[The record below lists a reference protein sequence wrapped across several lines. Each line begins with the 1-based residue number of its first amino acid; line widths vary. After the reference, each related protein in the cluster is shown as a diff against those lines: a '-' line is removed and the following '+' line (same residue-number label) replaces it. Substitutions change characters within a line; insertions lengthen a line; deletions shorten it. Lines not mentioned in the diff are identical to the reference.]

1 MTGASMILL
10 ALLAAQSWAPHTIEY
25 VGPGNFC
32 GGGYRITLNERERAL
47 ILPQGHGPQ
56 ATRLVVSGGEVNVHT
71 GARAEPG
78 KVVQRFH
85 DGLVTQVSDGPGIAY
100 VVSNDTPYGLRLT
113 SDAFRGFKSDSWF
126 FRKAWFEKGSDQ
138 GVDCLAGR
146 SF

>member
-1 MTGASMILL
+1 MILL

-32 GGGYRITLNERERAL
+32 GGGYRISLAERERAL

-71 GARAEPG
+71 GAASEPG
-78 KVVQRFH
+78 KVVLRFQN
-85 DGLVTQVSDGPGIAY
+85 GLVTQVSDGSGIAY

-113 SDAFRGFKSDSWF
+113 SDAFRGFKSDYWF
-126 FRKAWFEKGSDQ
+126 FRKARFEEGSDQ

>member
-1 MTGASMILL
+1 MILL

>member
-1 MTGASMILL
+1 MILL

-25 VGPGNFC
+25 VGPGDFC
-32 GGGYRITLNERERAL
+32 GGGYRIALAERERAL

-71 GARAEPG
+71 GAASEPG
-78 KVVQRFH
+78 KVVVRFH
-85 DGLVTQVSDGPGIAY
+85 NGLVTQVGDGSEIAY

-113 SDAFRGFKSDSWF
+113 SSAFRGFKADYWF
-126 FRKAWFEKGSDQ
+126 FRKAHFEEGSDQ
-138 GVDCLAGR
+138 GVDCLTGR

>member
-1 MTGASMILL
+1 MILL
-10 ALLAAQSWAPHTIEY
+10 ALLAAQSWAPHTIEN

-32 GGGYRITLNERERAL
+32 GGGYRKTQAERERAL

-71 GARAEPG
+71 GAASEPG
-78 KVVQRFH
+78 KVVLSFH
-85 DGLVTQVSDGPGIAY
+85 NGLVTQVSDGSGIAY

-113 SDAFRGFKSDSWF
+113 SDAFRGFKSDYWF
-126 FRKAWFEKGSDQ
+126 FSKARFEESSDQ